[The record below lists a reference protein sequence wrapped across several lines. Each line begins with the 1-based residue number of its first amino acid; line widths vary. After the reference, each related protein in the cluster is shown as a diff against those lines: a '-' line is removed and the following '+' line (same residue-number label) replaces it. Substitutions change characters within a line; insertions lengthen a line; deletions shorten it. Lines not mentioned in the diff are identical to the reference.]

1 MTFLGPQLLP
11 LHLWHTQTNPRTTC
25 PCVREKTPNQPL
37 KPQQA
42 RCLEKNPVRR
52 EGLEKWAVPSS
63 RGPCP
68 RRTAMSPGWARGR
81 ALITKSST
89 RLEAN
94 PVSPSTKR
102 GCCFTCSQTRT
113 RRDRISNTIV
123 SFSPKEPGG
132 ERVCCVSEA
141 AAQAPLLS
149 QSWGELT
156 SRLRE
161 TCLGGDKTG
170 LTVTVHV
177 TGLNEGR
184 GGRWCEATLRP
195 GGVGLPTAS
204 PHWRSAGRP
213 GVWGSRTQ

>member
-1 MTFLGPQLLP
+1 LLP

-25 PCVREKTPNQPL
+25 SCVREKTQNRPL
-37 KPQQA
+37 KPQRA
-42 RCLEKNPVRR
+42 RRPEKSPVRR
-52 EGLEKWAVPSS
+52 EALEKRAAPSS
-63 RGPCP
+63 RCPCP
-68 RRTAMSPGWARGR
+68 WGTAMSPGWARGH

-102 GCCFTCSQTRT
+102 GCCCACSQTRT

-141 AAQAPLLS
+141 AAQAPLPS
-149 QSWGELT
+149 QSRGDLT
-156 SRLRE
+156 SRLQE
-161 TCLGGDKTG
+161 ICLGGDKTG
-170 LTVTVHV
+170 LTVTAHV

-184 GGRWCEATLRP
+184 GGRSCEATLRP

-204 PHWRSAGRP
+204 PHQRSAGQP